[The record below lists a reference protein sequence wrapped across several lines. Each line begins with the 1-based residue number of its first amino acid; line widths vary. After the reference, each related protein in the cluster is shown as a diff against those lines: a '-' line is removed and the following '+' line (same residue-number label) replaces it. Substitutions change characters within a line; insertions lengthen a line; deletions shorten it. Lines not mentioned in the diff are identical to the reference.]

1 MKLNF
6 SEVSL
11 LVAHSTTYFR
21 SKSYLALCTVL
32 KMVVVTSLGPPEEGV
47 KLKVDNVA
55 TYLNRQQLGMGSL
68 YISEARVS
76 WVGIQGRGFSL
87 EYPHIALHA
96 VSRDLTQFH
105 QECLYL
111 MIDVRLVD
119 ETGTPMTTPTS
130 SEAGSDSEQE
140 ESDGGMTEI
149 RFVPDDKATLDAM
162 FASMSECQALHP
174 DPSDSDEDLDGEED
188 DLEEPGM
195 FDDAEEEGAAG
206 DNGAEQMDAD

>member
-1 MKLNF
+1 ML
-6 SEVSL
+6 
-11 LVAHSTTYFR
+11 STTYFR

-149 RFVPDDKATLDAM
+149 RFVPDDKAALDAM
-162 FASMSECQALHP
+162 FTSMSECQVSTVQCQRIHFNSL
-174 DPSDSDEDLDGEED
+174 
-188 DLEEPGM
+188 
-195 FDDAEEEGAAG
+195 
-206 DNGAEQMDAD
+206 